1 MKRNLWLAALVG
13 VALTGCVS
21 EEVSPEAKQKEV
33 LNFSAPVMATQSRV
47 NVYGEITGVKYDTKE
62 DFGVFCQ
69 YYSADEFTG
78 WNATS
83 GNYWGDEI
91 PWIKAV
97 HAGTYWTTDGKTYY
111 WPDNYNLA
119 FAAFSPAKF
128 ETNAASI
135 THTATGLQIVDFK
148 TEKTADKQY
157 DLMYSDRIVDLN
169 KSNSGNVAVPIKFHH
184 ALSSIVFSTTKAGT
198 DNVVYEITGVK
209 LHGNF
214 IQEAD
219 FDQNIDEAQN
229 KTSSFITDVQGVVTN
244 RAQWKNFEAA
254 EPADYTPTFDEFTV
268 QAGTY
273 TQFTK
278 GPSALLLIP
287 QAVPEDAY
295 VTLFYKKDG
304 LEHEATIQL
313 NKFSTDNDP
322 NSGTGKITNWEM
334 GKRYIYRIAF
344 GANSPIVF
352 DPSTTDWVTHP
363 TLIYTIQ

>member
-1 MKRNLWLAALVG
+1 MKRDFWLAALVG

-47 NVYGEITGVKYDTKE
+47 NVYGEITGVKYDTGE
-62 DFGVFCQ
+62 SFGVFCQ
-69 YYSADEFTG
+69 YYAPNVFAG
-78 WNATS
+78 WSNTE
-83 GNYWGDEI
+83 GNYWGDD
-91 PWIKAV
+91 PWIKTV

-111 WPDNYNLA
+111 WPDDYNLA
-119 FAAFSPAKF
+119 FAAFSPEEF
-128 ETNAASI
+128 VPAATSI
-135 THTATGLQIVDFK
+135 AHTQKGLQIKDFK
-148 TEKTADKQY
+148 TAASADEQY

-169 KSNSGNVAVPIKFHH
+169 KANSGNTAVPIKFHH

-198 DNVVYEITGVK
+198 DNVVYTITGVK
-209 LHGNF
+209 LHGKF

-219 FDQNIDEAQN
+219 FDQNIDENQN
-229 KTSSFITDVQGVVTN
+229 MTSSFITDGQGNVTN
-244 RAQWKNFEAA
+244 RAQWIDHAAAA
-254 EPADYTPTFDEFTV
+254 EANYTPSVTSFDV
-268 QAGTY
+268 PAGTY
-273 TQFTK
+273 TQFTS

-287 QAVPEDAY
+287 QSVPDDAY
-295 VTLFYKKDG
+295 VTLSYKKDG
-304 LEHEATIQL
+304 LPHEATIPL

-322 NSGTGKITNWEM
+322 SSSTGKITKWEM

-352 DPSTTDWVTHP
+352 DPSTTDWETHP